1 MIKKIPIA
9 IVAMLISLSGCAKD
23 YSLAPPADS
32 EKVTVTV
39 KVPKDLT
46 ARPMQVIYRS
56 TICTFTDHTAMGKPY
71 QRDDYQRTDIWPVR
85 QGQGDLYRAELP
97 MDGGGA
103 CQWRLSNVT
112 FGVTYTDP
120 TRFGENVTYG
130 AGGGVV
136 VIFDRNNSPRG
147 GADFKVDGDLLIKE
161 DYYPWVSESF
171 IGAYEKD
178 ISLLGKSQNYYLTY
192 QATRATKVFFE
203 PVLHSNF
210 LTKSIGPK
218 EKKKGNYATFTY
230 PDGSIQQAPHATPD
244 FRKLQAI
251 RLAAENKK

>member
-1 MIKKIPIA
+1 MIKKIPLA
-9 IVAMLISLSGCAKD
+9 IMTTVVSLSGCAKD

-112 FGVTYTDP
+112 FGVAYATP
-120 TRFGENVTYG
+120 TPFGENVTYR

-147 GADFKVDGDLLIKE
+147 GADFNVEGDLIIKK
-161 DYYPWVSESF
+161 DYYPWIDEEFLGPYKKTVSLAGEGN
-171 IGAYEKD
+171 I
-178 ISLLGKSQNYYLTY
+178 YLSY
-192 QATRATKVFFE
+192 RAVQAQAVHFE
-203 PVLHSNF
+203 PILHS
-210 LTKSIGPK
+210 SYVVYSAGPNIK
-218 EKKKGNYATFTY
+218 RKGNHTTFTY
-230 PDGSIQQAPHATPD
+230 PDGSTVADGRAKPD
-244 FRKLQAI
+244 FTKLQAI

>member
-1 MIKKIPIA
+1 MIKKIPLA
-9 IVAMLISLSGCAKD
+9 IMTTVVSLSGCAKD

-112 FGVTYTDP
+112 FGVVYADP
-120 TRFGENVTYG
+120 TRFGESVVV
-130 AGGGVV
+130 GGGGGIV
-136 VIFDRNNSPRG
+136 VIFDQNNSPRG
-147 GADFKVDGDLLIKE
+147 GADFQIDGDLMIKK
-161 DYYPWVSESF
+161 DYYPWLKENFLDGYV
-171 IGAYEKD
+171 KR
-178 ISLLGKSQNYYLTY
+178 ISLAGEASLYLKY
-192 QATRATKVFFE
+192 QALQARQVFFE
-203 PVLHSNF
+203 PILHANYLVTSEG
-210 LTKSIGPK
+210 TKVHKVGSFIK
-218 EKKKGNYATFTY
+218 FTY
-230 PDGSIQQAPHATPD
+230 PDGTVVADGSHNPD
-244 FRKLQAI
+244 LRKLQAI
-251 RLAAENKK
+251 RLAAENK